1 MDPNQRVTNQAS
13 IEWKIDDGRA
23 GTALDETGCQEEW
36 PFRVF
41 LTYEIFL
48 DLQVRMSF
56 MTGID
61 PVVLLCRAYGVICC
75 YRPGFGRY

>member
-41 LTYEIFL
+41 LTFEIFI
-48 DLQVRMSF
+48 DLGSE
-56 MTGID
+56 
-61 PVVLLCRAYGVICC
+61 
-75 YRPGFGRY
+75 